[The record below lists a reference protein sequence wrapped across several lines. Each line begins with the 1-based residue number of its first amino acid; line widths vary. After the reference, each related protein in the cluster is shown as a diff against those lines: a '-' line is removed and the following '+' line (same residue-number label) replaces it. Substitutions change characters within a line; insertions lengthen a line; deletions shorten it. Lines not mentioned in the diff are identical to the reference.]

1 MPRWIKH
8 AAWLTELAIL
18 TFAVPAEAAGES
30 GPWNVDKLKP
40 TPEATWGETKED
52 VQEVFYA
59 GEPFE
64 EHPTR
69 VFAYYARP
77 KEGEGPFPA
86 MLLVH
91 GGGGKAFPEW
101 ARLWAERG
109 YAALAMDLAGRGPDG
124 ERLADGGPDQDDQ
137 TKFRS
142 FTDDEVDQTWAYHAV
157 AAAIRGGSLLA
168 SREEV
173 DADRIG
179 ITGISWGGYL
189 TCIVAGL
196 DDRLKVAVPVYGCGY
211 LAEDSVW
218 KPTFDRMPADE
229 RKRWVDNFDPSNYL
243 SGVRCPVLFVNGT
256 NDYSY
261 PLDSWQKSYALVP
274 GRVDLCLKVRM
285 PHSHPDGWSPAEI
298 GIYVDSILKNGRP
311 LPSIE
316 RAECRGNRAVA
327 RFTSTVPVERAEA
340 HFAVA
345 SGPWNKR
352 GWQSVSA
359 VRTDDAISAELPTA
373 RPLVYYLSVTDKRGA
388 QVSTPHEVLE
398 E

>member
-1 MPRWIKH
+1 MRLGIKH
-8 AAWLTELAIL
+8 CFLFAGSALVCVLSARAADKT
-18 TFAVPAEAAGES
+18 
-30 GPWNVDKLKP
+30 GPWNLDELKQS
-40 TPEATWGETKED
+40 PEATWGEAKDD

-64 EHPTR
+64 GHATR
-69 VFAYYARP
+69 VLAYYAKP
-77 KEGEGPFPA
+77 KDGDGPFPA

-91 GGGGKAFPEW
+91 GGGGKAFAQW
-101 ARLWAERG
+101 AKLWADRG
-109 YAALAMDLAGRGPDG
+109 YAALAMDLAGHGPDG
-124 ERLADGGPDQDDQ
+124 ERLPDGGPEQDDRN
-137 TKFRS
+137 KFRD
-142 FTDDEVDQTWAYHAV
+142 FTSDEADQMWTYHAV
-157 AAAIRGGSLLA
+157 AAVIRGASLLA

-196 DDRLKVAVPVYGCGY
+196 DDRLKVAVPVYGCGF

-218 KPTFDRMPADE
+218 LPTFERMSE
-229 RKRWVDNFDPSNYL
+229 EQRERWVANFDPASYL
-243 SGVRCPVLFVNGT
+243 KNVRSPILFVNGT

-261 PLDSWQKSYALVP
+261 PLDSWQKSYQLVP
-274 GRVDLCLKVRM
+274 GRVDLCLKVKM
-285 PHSHPDGWSPAEI
+285 PHSHPDGWTTPEV
-298 GIYVDSILKNGRP
+298 GIYVDSFLKDGRP
-311 LPSIE
+311 LAKIE
-316 RAECRGNRAVA
+316 PTEVRGNRVTAKFMA
-327 RFTSTVPVERAEA
+327 SVPIMRSEA

-359 VRTDDAISAELPTA
+359 VVTEKMVSVELPTA
-373 RPLVYYLSVTDKRGA
+373 RPLVYYLSITDDRGA
-388 QVSTPHEVLE
+388 QVSTPHEILE